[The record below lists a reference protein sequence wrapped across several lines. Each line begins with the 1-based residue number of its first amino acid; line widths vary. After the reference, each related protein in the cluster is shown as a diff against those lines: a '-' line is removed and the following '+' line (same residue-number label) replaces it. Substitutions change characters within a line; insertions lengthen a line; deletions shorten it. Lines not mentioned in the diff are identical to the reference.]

1 MSTVEEDDDEGED
14 EDWTQEEL
22 EAALVEAMGNKDRER
37 LMELLDEAEEKG
49 FDENSEVV
57 NNAAEFLAD
66 LIEEEAEADAEAREV
81 VRKQEAA
88 EKAAAEKAAAAKA
101 AEEKMAAEKEAA
113 KKAAADK
120 LAAEAAAAAREA
132 AEKAA
137 AEEAAAAKEA
147 AEKLAAEQAAAE
159 ALAAEEAAAAL
170 REAAAAEAAAEEER
184 RAALAARLAA
194 AALSNLKRD
203 MAACAEQLVDAV
215 EAGDVEAA
223 TLAISSAKSLNAT
236 GTMME
241 GKPTVDADVVAAAQQ
256 LVDAAA
262 PPPPPATPSGPQ
274 DGESATTPAGDD
286 ASGAEGSAE
295 SKDQR
300 EELERNRQQFR
311 DACEAAGV
319 DELPKEEFK
328 VLVKELIAAQQ
339 QKAQASGTS
348 PGVAFAEP
356 TDKDLDAAFTLADE
370 DKGGTVDEA
379 EFLKLLTLIQAG
391 QVAGLGKKSMFESAS
406 SRKKRETAFKT
417 TLSSITDDSIAAA
430 APPLTSAEKHVL
442 FERFVAKS
450 TGELEEASVDKAAF
464 KTLIREVLDSPAMA
478 AAPAP
483 EAEAPTD
490 ASTEA
495 GDGDK
500 GGDDGED
507 KADGDMAE
515 GADEASSPAPP
526 PPPPPSSAATK
537 VSDSDLEAVYDVAFD
552 LGDGE
557 AIGLGEI
564 FKLYRAVK
572 QGAVTGLAELSQ
584 EGEEG
589 EEFEKKALE
598 DKRRVIEELLTSTDE
613 SDDSDASSRVAA
625 LVAQRAAQASYEAAM
640 ARALAEEEAAQA
652 EAQRQA
658 EAAQRAVEEAAAA
671 KAAAEAQAAKDEAL
685 TPVAVQLQAQ
695 QRRWLAQRQAQRKRF
710 TPTVTKLQA
719 KFRGK
724 QTVQQVAVVKAEFSG
739 SFRMIP
745 LQACHAKSLHTLRT
759 LVLRAFKE
767 KLARAPA
774 IVLNWRDAESGKNVP
789 LSSSDVM
796 MSALATVSARV
807 KVPGSKPLL
816 PLQVT
821 ANFSDGS
828 SMHPAAA
835 QGTFSPSSQALPP
848 YSPAPPLPPAT
859 PVRALAHEAAAS
871 IPGVPPPPPALNSDS
886 AGASAGGEPRSTFL
900 LDALGNAVAKQL
912 NAGQDT
918 TGSSNRRATG
928 AAANSNDLELDPS
941 FVAALQR
948 YDPDQSGFL
957 TRAALR
963 QLLRDLLDQGRA
975 KAPAMRQTEQQQ
987 KQEETLNGIMKLLE
1001 QQSVQRLPFSDLGRA
1016 LVGAYVSTQPGGP
1029 ESPETLAAQAA
1040 AAEAEKL
1047 APGELNFT
1055 IDSKKLLAMTPDERR
1070 AALTAISL
1078 SSMTPEE
1085 VAMALEDMESDE
1097 RKAVVEAI
1105 RSNAVSGTV
1114 KQRMS
1119 ASGGASTASKAPLQT
1134 LGAQAAGLLRA
1145 STAHASLA
1153 QQRQRQSLI
1162 YQDGASTLEVLP
1174 PPDDEEEAAE
1184 AARLAR
1190 EALLNEDPDQGGLY
1204 SEMTPDMGMPTP
1216 DEGNF
1221 PMPNKTAASSA
1232 AAGGLLSGSRGD
1244 AKSSTSN
1251 SDAKAMADPGEL
1263 VEVLNKAKLLAY
1275 LPNLQRM
1282 GVESIADLRFV
1293 SDSDL
1298 EYSGGLPAK
1307 DLATLRQAV
1316 SRWYLSRSNG
1326 GQLEASEVEAEFF
1339 QGLQTLLFYAP
1350 KAVLGFGAGMVLGDD
1365 SDGEGRKGTS
1375 KRRSASLKKRSSAT
1389 TRRSSSKT
1397 AAPSRR
1403 SSKKESKE
1411 AVETKKAAKRE
1422 SKMAKRRESSK
1433 PLVDPLTGEALPP
1446 KDKDDSASSSSSSSS
1461 SGSDNEEGA
1470 DSKADRR
1477 ARLGSTELFLNET
1490 AAMGGL
1496 LGDLDTAKTK
1506 QGIVTSAMNTASG
1519 LFKRSK
1525 KKKDKKNRRPT
1536 MGASDEVY
1544 SAFAAVSRST
1554 GFSDLTGLTFDDE
1567 TGQREGQDQ
1576 HSSSSSSDSS
1586 ESSSGS
1592 SSSAEEEEDD
1602 KKAVKSKLT
1611 EAAMAAASAQEGPA
1625 SPSAKE
1631 PVHPKV
1637 RQLMNKFK
1645 KADEQRK
1652 ASVEA
1657 GVQAPEPAAA
1667 FNARKK
1673 NEARQ
1678 IEVLKKGLA
1687 AKAREKDDEVA
1698 SVAGSDISKASKG
1711 SKGSKKASSTA
1722 KRESLS
1728 NVKEAGNNNV
1738 STAVAAAAGATF
1750 VEEDEGGV
1758 GEGLEDTATAL
1769 RRAEAEAAA
1778 ADAAEAQALAAAR
1791 EAELVGVA
1799 SKKAVQDAVR
1809 LAGGSQD
1816 GELSAAEAFAQAL
1829 GSGPTDLE
1837 AAKAM
1842 LADAQARIAAIETAA
1857 LQAAEAAAVAER
1869 KQADAAAA
1877 SLRAENA
1884 RMKLAA
1890 EKVSRAPEGV
1900 ESAVRVAALVAETEV
1915 LREAQRRFLAD
1926 AAEARTQLEE
1936 ENRALKSAEASA
1948 AANATGAEAGLA
1960 AENERLRVAHQAAVS
1975 ELQRKSASLEQERNA
1990 RLRAEQQAVV
2000 EGGTRDA
2007 ALLEEKAQRQA
2018 AATAAEAKKVEEVEA
2033 LQRRVQKL
2041 EGALAEAANAAT
2053 SDLQKADSVAS
2064 PSVLTELAS
2073 FKAELNERESE
2084 LTSRQAMLRARAQ
2097 ELLALSQT
2105 DEADEV
2111 DALGLDFRK
2120 DAAAAKKSAAAAAVA
2135 AAPPPKRSADSKA
2148 LLTSLVGVANRGAK
2162 DDDYHVADDL
2172 SPEDEAREA
2181 EFAEAESSGTSKHQA
2196 VLGLQKMVAKGDAQL
2211 QASGVPAASEGSNN
2225 RRGSTAAQDQQQGL
2239 NQSTPAAVVTAS
2251 AVGSQGVRPSGKS
2264 FAVLPP
2270 PVPLNADEVED
2281 LNNALDT
2288 ALAQTQMA
2296 MAEEAK
2302 RLQAAAERAAGPAPS
2317 TSVEQ
2322 DAAEAAKREEQP
2334 ERQMQ
2339 RFLAET
2345 LGYGAE
2351 ALSAEDAALHQSLE
2365 AKRQQEAFR
2374 RAQFAASAAPPD
2386 HAEGRVL
2393 EELHR
2398 VASQKYPELKLADA
2412 YRVLVRKGSFVFEHI
2427 ERTGITVLI
2436 YRGA

>member
-1 MSTVEEDDDEGED
+1 MSTVDEDDDEGEE

-22 EAALVEAMGNKDRER
+22 EAALVEAMGNKDQDR

-49 FDENSEVV
+49 FDESSEVV

-88 EKAAAEKAAAAKA
+88 EKAAAEAAAAAKA
-101 AEEKMAAEKEAA
+101 AAEKVAAEKEAA
-113 KKAAADK
+113 EKAAADK
-120 LAAEAAAAAREA
+120 LAAEEAAAARAA

-147 AEKLAAEQAAAE
+147 AEKAAAEQAAAE

-194 AALSNLKRD
+194 AALANLKKD

-215 EAGDVEAA
+215 EAGDVAAAA
-223 TLAISSAKSLNAT
+223 TAVASAKSLDAT

-241 GKPTVDADVVAAAQQ
+241 GKPTVDADALAAAKQLVAAAEA
-256 LVDAAA
+256 AAA
-262 PPPPPATPSGPQ
+262 PPEPPATPVASAPQ
-274 DGESATTPAGDD
+274 EGEAKVTPRGGGDD
-286 ASGAEGSAE
+286 DDDEEDASETAAEAVAAAAE
-295 SKDQR
+295 AAEAAAQR
-300 EELERNRQQFR
+300 EELERNRQKFC

-319 DELPKEEFK
+319 EELPKQQFK

-339 QKAQASGTS
+339 EKAQASSTS
-348 PGVAFAEP
+348 PGAAFVEP

-391 QVAGLGKKSMFESAS
+391 QVVGLGKKSMFESAS
-406 SRKKRETAFKT
+406 SRQKRITTFKT
-417 TLSSITDDSIAAA
+417 NLNSITDDSIAAIV
-430 APPLTSAEKHVL
+430 PPPSLTSAEKDLL
-442 FERFVAKS
+442 FERFVAVAS
-450 TGELEEASVDKAAF
+450 GELETATVDKDAF
-464 KTLIREVLDSPAMA
+464 KALIREVVDTPVA

-483 EAEAPTD
+483 D
-490 ASTEA
+490 AQA
-495 GDGDK
+495 G
-500 GGDDGED
+500 
-507 KADGDMAE
+507 E
-515 GADEASSPAPP
+515 GAASAVEGTPP
-526 PPPPPSSAATK
+526 TPLSATIE
-537 VSDSDLEAVYDVAFD
+537 VSDSDLEAAYDY
-552 LGDGE
+552 
-557 AIGLGEI
+557 AIELGEEGAVALSGADVY
-564 FKLYRAVK
+564 KLYRAVK
-572 QGAVTGLAELSQ
+572 HGAVTGLAELSK

-589 EEFEKKALE
+589 EEDEEGKEGEKKALE
-598 DKRRVIEELLTSTDE
+598 DKRSVIEEVIASTEENEE
-613 SDDSDASSRVAA
+613 SDVASRVAA
-625 LVAQRAAQASYEAAM
+625 LIAQRAAQASYEAAKASYEAAM

-652 EAQRQA
+652 EALRQA
-658 EAAQRAVEEAAAA
+658 EAAQRAMEEEAAA
-671 KAAAEAQAAKDEAL
+671 KAAAEAQAAKDAAL
-685 TPVAVQLQAQ
+685 TPVAVRLQAQ
-695 QRRWLAQRQAQRKRF
+695 QRRWQAQRHVQRKRF
-710 TPTVTKLQA
+710 TPTATKLQA
-719 KFRGK
+719 KFRGR
-724 QTVQQVAVVKAEFSG
+724 QMVQQVAVVKAEFSG

-745 LQACHAKSLHTLRT
+745 LRACHANSLHALRT

-796 MSALATVSARV
+796 VKVLAKVTARV

-816 PLQVT
+816 PLQVI

-828 SMHPAAA
+828 AMHPAAA
-835 QGTFSPSSQALPP
+835 QGTFSPNVSSPPPQP
-848 YSPAPPLPPAT
+848 YSPAPPPLPPST
-859 PVRALAHEAAAS
+859 
-871 IPGVPPPPPALNSDS
+871 PGVPAPAAATAPAAVSEVPPPAPSTGG
-886 AGASAGGEPRSTFL
+886 AGANIGGEPRSTFL
-900 LDALGNAVAKQL
+900 FDALGNAVAKQL
-912 NAGQDT
+912 NASQDAAS
-918 TGSSNRRATG
+918 SSNRRAAG
-928 AAANSNDLELDPS
+928 AAASSNDLELDPA

-948 YDPDQSGFL
+948 YDPDESGFL

-975 KAPAMRQTEQQQ
+975 KSPAMRLSAQEQ

-1029 ESPETLAAQAA
+1029 ESPEAFAAQAA
-1040 AAEAEKL
+1040 AAEAERL

-1078 SSMTPEE
+1078 SSMIPEE

-1105 RSNAVSGTV
+1105 RSNAVSGAV

-1119 ASGGASTASKAPLQT
+1119 ATSSSSASQAPLQT
-1134 LGAQAAGLLRA
+1134 LGAQAASLLRA
-1145 STAHASLA
+1145 STAQASFA
-1153 QQRQRQSLI
+1153 QQRQQQSLI

-1174 PPDDEEEAAE
+1174 PPDDEDEAAE
-1184 AARLAR
+1184 AAKRAR
-1190 EALLNEDPDQGGLY
+1190 EAALNEDPDQGGLY

-1221 PMPNKTAASSA
+1221 PMPNDKTKASKGAASSA
-1232 AAGGLLSGSRGD
+1232 S
-1244 AKSSTSN
+1244 KK
-1251 SDAKAMADPGEL
+1251 SDAKAMSDPGEL
-1263 VEVLNKAKLLAY
+1263 VEVLNKAKLLAH
-1275 LPNLQRM
+1275 LSNLQRM

-1298 EYSGGLPAK
+1298 EHSGGLPLQDVAS
-1307 DLATLRQAV
+1307 LRQAV
-1316 SRWYLSRSNG
+1316 SRWYLARSSG
-1326 GQLEASEVEAEFF
+1326 GHQLEAAEVEAEFF
-1339 QGLQTLLFYAP
+1339 KGLQNLLFYAP

-1365 SDGEGRKGTS
+1365 SDEDEEGKSKS
-1375 KRRSASLKKRSSAT
+1375 KRRSRSSSLKKRFTSSS
-1389 TRRSSSKT
+1389 TRRSSSKN
-1397 AAPSRR
+1397 APPSRRR
-1403 SSKKESKE
+1403 SSKKESRE

-1433 PLVDPLTGEALPP
+1433 PLVDPLTGETMPP
-1446 KDKDDSASSSSSSSS
+1446 KADADSASSSSSSSS
-1461 SGSDNEEGA
+1461 GSDDEEGGGA
-1470 DSKADRR
+1470 DGGSKDDRR
-1477 ARLGSTELFLNET
+1477 VRLGSTELFLNET

-1496 LGDLDTAKTK
+1496 LGDMDTAKTK

-1525 KKKDKKNRRPT
+1525 KKKKKDGKKDRRPT

-1554 GFSDLTGLTFDDE
+1554 GFGELTGLTFDEE
-1567 TGQREGQDQ
+1567 TGKREGEDQ
-1576 HSSSSSSDSS
+1576 FSSSSSSSDSS

-1592 SSSAEEEEDD
+1592 STSSGEEEEED
-1602 KKAVKSKLT
+1602 KKSAAKPVKSKLT
-1611 EAAMAAASAQEGPA
+1611 EAAVAAASAQEVPA
-1625 SPSAKE
+1625 SPGAKE

-1657 GVQAPEPAAA
+1657 GVQPPEPAAA

-1698 SVAGSDISKASKG
+1698 SVAGSDMSKASKASKG
-1711 SKGSKKASSTA
+1711 SKKASTTS
-1722 KRESLS
+1722 KRESLA

-1738 STAVAAAAGATF
+1738 STGGATF

-1791 EAELVGVA
+1791 EAELVGAA

-1816 GELSAAEAFAQAL
+1816 GDLSAAEAFAQAL

-1837 AAKAM
+1837 AAKTM

-1869 KQADAAAA
+1869 KQAYAAAA

-1915 LREAQRRFLAD
+1915 LREAHRRSLAD
-1926 AAEARTQLEE
+1926 AAEARSQLEE
-1936 ENRALKSAEASA
+1936 ENRALKNAEASA

-1975 ELQRKSASLEQERNA
+1975 ELQRKAASLEQERNA

-2007 ALLEEKAQRQA
+2007 ALQEEKAQRQA

-2041 EGALAEAANAAT
+2041 EKALAEAANAAT
-2053 SDLQKADSVAS
+2053 ADLQKADSVAS

-2073 FKAELNERESE
+2073 FKAELNERENE

-2120 DAAAAKKSAAAAAVA
+2120 DAAAAKKSAAAAAAAA
-2135 AAPPPKRSADSKA
+2135 AAPPAKRTAESKA
-2148 LLTSLVGVANRGAK
+2148 LLSSLVGVASRGAK
-2162 DDDYHVADDL
+2162 DDDDHVADDL

-2181 EFAEAESSGTSKHQA
+2181 AFADAESSGTSKHQA

-2211 QASGVPAASEGSNN
+2211 QASGAAGGGDQGAN
-2225 RRGSTAAQDQQQGL
+2225 RRGSTAAQDQQQGFN
-2239 NQSTPAAVVTAS
+2239 NQSTPAPVVTAS

-2288 ALAQTQMA
+2288 ALAQTRMA

-2302 RLQAAAERAAGPAPS
+2302 RLQAAAERAAGPAPT

-2345 LGYGAE
+2345 LGYGAK
-2351 ALSAEDAALHQSLE
+2351 ALSAEDAALQQSLE
-2365 AKRQQEAFR
+2365 TKRQQEVFR

-2412 YRVLVRKGSFVFEHI
+2412 YRVLVRKGTF
-2427 ERTGITVLI
+2427 R
-2436 YRGA
+2436 